1 MTDPTDPTVIRV
13 RGLTKNYGQVSVLR
27 GIDLDVRRGTVFAL
41 LGPNGAGKTTLV
53 RILSTL
59 VLPDAGQAVVAG
71 HDVALAPRHVR
82 AAISLTGQNAAV
94 DELLTG
100 AENLTMIGRLR
111 RLGRAESRRRATEL
125 LARFDLTEAAR
136 RPVKTYSGGM
146 RRRLDL
152 AMSLVTSPPVIF
164 LDEPTTGLDPRSRQ
178 DMWDVIKDLADA
190 GATVFLTTQYLE
202 EADRLAHH
210 IVMINGGR
218 VVAQGTAAQLKS
230 TLAGE
235 HVELTFAHP
244 AALATAAVHLGV
256 EAATGP
262 DPSRPVLRVPTDGS
276 ATQVR
281 RILDRLASV
290 GVEADAIT
298 VHKPT
303 LDDVFLSLTARPARA
318 TEITV

>member
-1 MTDPTDPTVIRV
+1 MHTADPAIRV
-13 RGLTKNYGQVSVLR
+13 RGLTKSYGQVKVLR

-59 VLPDAGQAVVAG
+59 VHPEAGQAVVAG
-71 HDVALAPRHVR
+71 HDVVRAPHQVR

-100 AENLTMIGRLR
+100 VENLRMIGRLR
-111 RLGRAESRRRATEL
+111 RLGRAESRRRASEL
-125 LARFDLTEAAR
+125 LARFDLAEAAR

-152 AMSLVTSPPVIF
+152 AMSLVTRPPVIF

-178 DMWDVIKDLADA
+178 DMWDLIKDLADA
-190 GATVFLTTQYLE
+190 GTTVFLTTQYLE

-235 HVELTFAHP
+235 HVELTFADP
-244 AALATAAVHLGV
+244 VALSAAAAHLGA
-256 EAATGP
+256 EATRP
-262 DPSRPVLRVPTDGS
+262 DPGAPVLRVPTDGS
-276 ATQVR
+276 AAQVR
-281 RILDRLASV
+281 RMLDRLAAV
-290 GVEADAIT
+290 GVEADAIA
-298 VHKPT
+298 VKKPT
-303 LDDVFLSLTARPARA
+303 LDDVFLSLTARPAPA
-318 TEITV
+318 TEVNA